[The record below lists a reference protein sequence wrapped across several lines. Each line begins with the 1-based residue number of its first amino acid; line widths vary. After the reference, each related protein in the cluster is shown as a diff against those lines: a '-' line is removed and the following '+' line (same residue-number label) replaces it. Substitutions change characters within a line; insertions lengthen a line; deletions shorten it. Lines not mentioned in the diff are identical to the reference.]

1 MRRSGLIDTLSDAL
15 EDTSADHPRRITSL
29 EIPLGL
35 EEVMKRRWLK
45 RLRPA
50 GVLVAIREQTNPTV
64 VFTVRSQNL
73 RAHGGQ
79 ISFPGGR
86 MDEGDDFPVGTA
98 LREAQEEIDLPPES
112 VRVIGYL
119 DDYPTISKYRV
130 TPVVGL
136 IGPDVKVNSDSGE
149 VAEVF
154 EVPLSFLLE
163 RDNFRRKRFFARM
176 GGVFYELHYKHYRIW
191 GATAGML
198 FNMQQIFEKHAL
210 D

>member
-1 MRRSGLIDTLSDAL
+1 MRRSSLLKRLDDAL
-15 EDTSADHPRRITSL
+15 AETSAEHPRRMTSL

-50 GVLVAIREQTNPTV
+50 GVLVAIRDQASPSV
-64 VFTVRSQNL
+64 VLTVRSQNL

-86 MDEGDDFPVGTA
+86 MDEGEDFPVGTA
-98 LREAQEEIDLPPES
+98 LREAHEEIDLAPEA

-130 TPVVGL
+130 TPVVGV
-136 IGPDVKVNSDSGE
+136 IGADVEVRSDSEE
-149 VAEVF
+149 VEEVF

-163 RDNFRRKRFFARM
+163 RDNYHRKRFFARM

-198 FNMQQIFEKHAL
+198 FNMQQTFEKHAL
-210 D
+210 G

>member
-1 MRRSGLIDTLSDAL
+1 MRRSGLIETLSDAL
-15 EDTSADHPRRITSL
+15 AHTSAEHPRKVTSF

-35 EEVMKRRWLK
+35 EQVMKRRWLK
-45 RLRPA
+45 RLKPA
-50 GVLVAIREQTNPTV
+50 GVLVAIREQRNPTV
-64 VFTVRSQNL
+64 LFTVRSQNL

-79 ISFPGGR
+79 VSFPGGR
-86 MDEGDDFPVGTA
+86 MDEGEDFPVGTA
-98 LREAQEEIDLPPES
+98 LREAQEEIDLAPDG

-130 TPVVGL
+130 TPVVGV
-136 IGPDVKVNSDSGE
+136 IDADATVSSDSVE
-149 VAEVF
+149 VEEVF

-163 RDNFRRKRFFARM
+163 RDNYHRKRFFARM

-198 FNMQQIFEKHAL
+198 FNMQQIFEKHVA
-210 D
+210 